1 MELLILPSGE
11 VRCVYG
17 EQMDLRSLGETAIT
31 RASHV
36 EPDAAG
42 RWWADLAP
50 VKGPVLGPFTHRS
63 EAVAA
68 EIEWLAMHWIAAS
81 ADDGDPEIVINRKE
95 MH

>member
-1 MELLILPSGE
+1 MELLILPGGE

-17 EQMDLRSLGETAIT
+17 EEINLPSLGEIAIT

-50 VKGPVLGPFTHRS
+50 VKGPVLGPFTCRS
-63 EAVAA
+63 AA
-68 EIEWLAMHWIAAS
+68 LAEEIEWLASHWLGS
-81 ADDGDPEIVINRKE
+81 SRMTPSPVLQKE
-95 MH
+95 VE